1 MARSPRIAMTALVLA
16 GFGALCFL
24 GAVVLYEEPK
34 SFYTNFVL
42 FPSLSLMAIGAFVDL
57 IALILALLSLRG
69 AARRMASLALALAL
83 LVPILAIATI
93 QLILR
98 E

>member
-1 MARSPRIAMTALVLA
+1 V
-16 GFGALCFL
+16 
-24 GAVVLYEEPK
+24 
-34 SFYTNFVL
+34 
-42 FPSLSLMAIGAFVDL
+42 
-57 IALILALLSLRG
+57 SLRG

-83 LVPILAIATI
+83 LVPILAIVTI